1 MSPDVAASLIL
12 GPVEPINGRDDVH
25 PALTEDEVNA
35 ELAALFGE
43 AEKGRA
49 YLVAAAR
56 KFDGDTARALLV
68 RQVIAVYATR
78 LQADELRRWYDA

>member
-1 MSPDVAASLIL
+1 
-12 GPVEPINGRDDVH
+12 VEPINGPHDAR

-35 ELAALFGE
+35 ALAALFGE

-49 YLVAAAR
+49 CLVAAAR
-56 KFDGDTARALLV
+56 TLDGDTARALLV